1 MDPTLST
8 IKIVQYAGHLN
19 KENEALRS
27 HIGQMVEEA
36 RAQKAL
42 EKLQNETIAE
52 LRASVE
58 KQQAKEVSA
67 K

>member
-1 MDPTLST
+1 M
-8 IKIVQYAGHLN
+8 A
-19 KENEALRS
+19 
-27 HIGQMVEEA
+27 EEA

-42 EKLQNETIAE
+42 EKVHLQTIDE
-52 LRASVE
+52 LRAMVK

>member
-1 MDPTLST
+1 
-8 IKIVQYAGHLN
+8 
-19 KENEALRS
+19 
-27 HIGQMVEEA
+27 
-36 RAQKAL
+36 L

-67 K
+67 KWNTLHFDVLKNL

>member
-42 EKLQNETIAE
+42 EKLFIG
-52 LRASVE
+52 
-58 KQQAKEVSA
+58 
-67 K
+67 